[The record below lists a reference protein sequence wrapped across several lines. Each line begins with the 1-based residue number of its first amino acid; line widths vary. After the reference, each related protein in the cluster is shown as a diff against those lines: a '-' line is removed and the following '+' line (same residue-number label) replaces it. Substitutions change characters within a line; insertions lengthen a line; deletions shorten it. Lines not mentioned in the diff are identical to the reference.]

1 MLDLVDQIPLTKAKA
16 QIKNVP
22 EEIKLVLARDF
33 TIEIVK
39 HHLNKLPIQQQKEA
53 LALLTESY
61 MRNWVD
67 QKDTDSRLD

>member
-33 TIEIVK
+33 TMEIVK
-39 HHLNKLPIQQQKEA
+39 HHLNKLPQQQQKEA
-53 LALLTESY
+53 LALLVNTY
-61 MRNWVD
+61 MEHWANE
-67 QKDTDSRLD
+67 QNTTT